1 MSEKS
6 RLVCTLIAT
15 LLATGLYLPL
25 VFGMYNWGTRCLPVT
40 LFLIAVGVVVLVA
53 AITATVWLCR
63 YRKKTKQTKINS
75 TFRHHPLFPT
85 EEQMNYHNIPY
96 DSAPSFGDSSYMS
109 GSSTSSKCCC
119 TATTFVKML
128 QVVVFTI
135 TVITLM
141 LSTSA
146 YFYFSDGRRGPVTVK
161 GITDNVEVLLS
172 KKNVLHINAQNRND
186 AMFVQGLLTAEMRL
200 WQMELQRRL
209 GQGRLSEFVGHLALP
224 TDKMMRTLGF
234 YDKTLKDIDSLDTEA
249 YEALESYV
257 KGVNAYIDRK
267 PTLPL
272 EMQLLGYQNMEKWTM
287 ADSLVWSKIMSYDLS
302 GNLNFEIERF
312 NLLLKGISIDR
323 IEELLPKFNTTHFPT
338 VLTMEDIHDG
348 KVPVGKLDAVSLVMD
363 KGLKTFYLEL
373 QKKVANVA
381 RQSKGSS
388 SASFLS
394 SILKSTAGLKLNSGL
409 YGNLF
414 TTRGASN
421 NWVVGPSLTRSNKP
435 ILCND
440 PHLQLTAPSIWIMTH
455 INIKDIEEDLWGA
468 SFVGLPGIVIGRN
481 SNIAWGVT
489 NTAVDVQDLYI
500 LKPCKENPTKQ
511 YMFNNTPTDYVVKR
525 EEFKVLHNDSVF
537 IDVRWSTMGPVV
549 TDNGVLDALS
559 PDNFEENSNTRAK
572 DLILAL
578 KWVSI
583 DPKISDTT
591 FMSFLKLNTAKNY
604 SDFRNAL
611 THYVAPAQNF
621 IFADNAGNFGYQMP
635 GKVPKRAEGHTGK
648 LPVPGYDDRYTWRE
662 TKDSYEFMDFDNM
675 PRTYNPSKGFVASAN
690 NKVTPVGFEKKGY
703 LLSHDW
709 DASLKGYRAKR
720 ITHLI
725 EKLSRK
731 EAGLSTDDGG
741 RNVLTTD
748 DMRAIQLDYQSGWYD
763 DFSTVINEMLDK
775 QDSLKLSEKSI
786 DWAVRMVDPFSG
798 DMNIGSREATVFA
811 KWMGAVSRIG
821 ALETG
826 KNF

>member
-25 VFGMYNWGTRCLPVT
+25 VFGLYNWGTRCLPVT
-40 LFLIAVGVVVLVA
+40 LFLIVVGVVVLVA
-53 AITATVWLCR
+53 AITAMVWVCR
-63 YRKKTKQTKINS
+63 YRKKQKHTKINS

-96 DSAPSFGDSSYMS
+96 DSAPSFGDSSIWGKLYQLQVLLH
-109 GSSTSSKCCC
+109 GYN
-119 TATTFVKML
+119 FVKML

-135 TVITLM
+135 IVITLM

-146 YFYFSDGRRGPVTVK
+146 YFYFSEGRRGPVTVK

-249 YEALESYV
+249 YEALENYV

-272 EMQLLGYQNMEKWTM
+272 EMQLLGYKTMEKWTM

-440 PHLQLTAPSIWIMTH
+440 PHLQLTALSIWIMTH

-489 NTAVDVQDLYI
+489 TLQLM
-500 LKPCKENPTKQ
+500 CKTC
-511 YMFNNTPTDYVVKR
+511 
-525 EEFKVLHNDSVF
+525 
-537 IDVRWSTMGPVV
+537 
-549 TDNGVLDALS
+549 
-559 PDNFEENSNTRAK
+559 
-572 DLILAL
+572 
-578 KWVSI
+578 
-583 DPKISDTT
+583 
-591 FMSFLKLNTAKNY
+591 
-604 SDFRNAL
+604 
-611 THYVAPAQNF
+611 
-621 IFADNAGNFGYQMP
+621 IF
-635 GKVPKRAEGHTGK
+635 
-648 LPVPGYDDRYTWRE
+648 
-662 TKDSYEFMDFDNM
+662 
-675 PRTYNPSKGFVASAN
+675 
-690 NKVTPVGFEKKGY
+690 
-703 LLSHDW
+703 
-709 DASLKGYRAKR
+709 
-720 ITHLI
+720 
-725 EKLSRK
+725 
-731 EAGLSTDDGG
+731 
-741 RNVLTTD
+741 
-748 DMRAIQLDYQSGWYD
+748 
-763 DFSTVINEMLDK
+763 
-775 QDSLKLSEKSI
+775 
-786 DWAVRMVDPFSG
+786 
-798 DMNIGSREATVFA
+798 
-811 KWMGAVSRIG
+811 
-821 ALETG
+821 
-826 KNF
+826 